1 MWLNISETE
10 TKTDTPKKVI
20 DFDTVT
26 LRNYPKVIFF
36 YPLFFTSL
44 ILWLLQLAIT
54 QGGTPIALF
63 GFIWMIVFFINL
75 VIIGFDFSSTKF
87 FILLLIVIIFVLLFF
102 FLVLPNIT
110 IEAIPLPREYNI
122 EMTDQ
127 FYLVTTL
134 LLGFILLIVIIS
146 TRFDYWIIERNEIY
160 HKKGILADADRYP
173 TGSLK
178 LKKEITDVFEFFI
191 LKAGSLKLY
200 VKGDDFR
207 LPTVLNINKKI
218 EKINTLLSHL
228 EVEIEDINNK

>member
-1 MWLNISETE
+1 M
-10 TKTDTPKKVI
+10 
-20 DFDTVT
+20 T